1 MLERILGG
9 PSLDIQPILRE
20 IDPASVQRVLE
31 GNYVKRL
38 IGEAQVAS
46 RKCYYYAGNCLDPQ
60 ISDFFKQEA
69 KLIDRSAKLL
79 EKYFESMTKE
89 AKH

>member
-9 PSLDIQPILRE
+9 PSLDIQPMLRE
-20 IDPASVQRVLE
+20 IDPSSVQRILE

-46 RKCYYYAGNCLDPQ
+46 RKCIFYAGNCLDAQ
-60 ISDFFKQEA
+60 ISDFFRQEG
-69 KLIDRSAKLL
+69 KLIDKSAQMLQ
-79 EKYFESMTKE
+79 KYYEGMTKE